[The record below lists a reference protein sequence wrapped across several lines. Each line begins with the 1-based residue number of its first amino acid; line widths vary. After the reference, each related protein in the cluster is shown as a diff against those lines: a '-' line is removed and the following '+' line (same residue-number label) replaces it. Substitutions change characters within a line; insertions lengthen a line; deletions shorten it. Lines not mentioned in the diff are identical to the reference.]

1 MTLFQII
8 HYIHNGSKHNPLHV
22 SLAELLHDNSRVK
35 LVIQIMT
42 KLGLCVSY
50 DELQRIDFDHAKRI
64 INATGSNRVPVP
76 PSIDSSTVIHGAMD
90 NFDHDEGTSS
100 GIGGSHDTILM
111 LFQNRQSDTEDPQKD
126 LSKKPEN
133 SSENRKSLAN
143 VLSCQKLLKGG
154 KFGGR
159 GQIPRTFLPG
169 QELDFSSKINESA

>member
-1 MTLFQII
+1 
-8 HYIHNGSKHNPLHV
+8 
-22 SLAELLHDNSRVK
+22 
-35 LVIQIMT
+35 
-42 KLGLCVSY
+42 
-50 DELQRIDFDHAKRI
+50 
-64 INATGSNRVPVP
+64 
-76 PSIDSSTVIHGAMD
+76 MD

-111 LFQNRQSDTEDPQKD
+111 LFQNRQSDTEEPQKD

-169 QELDFSSKINESA
+169 QELDFSSKINESAKEYQRRPRRRKNALVKHDLGKETVKL